1 MSPAI
6 GAIEFQA
13 AVEINGRLVDTFLLV
28 LAALFS
34 VVNPPGSAFV
44 FLSLT
49 QHASAEVRRSLARRV
64 SINAFFVMTASL
76 LLGAL
81 LLKIHGI
88 SVPVLRIAGGVPTQN
103 SESRELLEFF
113 QHSEF

>member
-6 GAIEFQA
+6 GATEFQA

-28 LAALFS
+28 LAALFP

-49 QHASAEVRRSLARRV
+49 QHASAEVRRSLTRRV
-64 SINAFFVMTASL
+64 TINAFFVMT
-76 LLGAL
+76 G
-81 LLKIHGI
+81 
-88 SVPVLRIAGGVPTQN
+88 RVPTGRAFDVLVSKRLQQCA
-103 SESRELLEFF
+103 RFLALDLPRLVLV
-113 QHSEF
+113 

>member
-6 GAIEFQA
+6 GATEFQA

-28 LAALFS
+28 LAALFP

-49 QHASAEVRRSLARRV
+49 QHASAEVRRSLTRRV
-64 SINAFFVMTASL
+64 SINAYCLAEFHHLCSANSPFTKVAMT
-76 LLGAL
+76 
-81 LLKIHGI
+81 
-88 SVPVLRIAGGVPTQN
+88 
-103 SESRELLEFF
+103 
-113 QHSEF
+113 